1 MASAFLHCFLA
12 TSTTAATAAAT
23 TAIAAA
29 KGINKGSTSRMFASA
44 AVVSTTN
51 VTPQEVL
58 AKYEELVKGLREI
71 DALEGISGKF
81 YPYHVHSF
89 AFLIGALHLNGY

>member
-1 MASAFLHCFLA
+1 
-12 TSTTAATAAAT
+12 
-23 TAIAAA
+23 
-29 KGINKGSTSRMFASA
+29 MFASA